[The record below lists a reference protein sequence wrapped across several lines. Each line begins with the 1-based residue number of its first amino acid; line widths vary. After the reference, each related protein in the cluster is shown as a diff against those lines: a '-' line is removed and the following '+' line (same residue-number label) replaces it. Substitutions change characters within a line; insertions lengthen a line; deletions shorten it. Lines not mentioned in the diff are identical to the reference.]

1 VEEEIFIFL
10 RLERIPYGRMLTGPY
25 VHAGSL
31 DERMSVSVQ
40 VPNFALVLIS
50 LINVFVT
57 CEKATRDY

>member
-1 VEEEIFIFL
+1 MGGCL
-10 RLERIPYGRMLTGPY
+10 PGRTFMQVASMKECRY
-25 VHAGSL
+25 Q
-31 DERMSVSVQ
+31 VQ